1 MTSKIFTWLTQARA
15 TQFCRKKMHSNQRNL
30 LIKYYI
36 TPSHKFHLTAKF
48 TKHQE
53 KTDVMGEYDI
63 KYQNKVLKVAVVIVA
78 F

>member
-36 TPSHKFHLTAKF
+36 PRPINFIWPQNLRN
-48 TKHQE
+48 TKKRLMSWE
-53 KTDVMGEYDI
+53 NTTLNIKI
-63 KYQNKVLKVAVVIVA
+63 KYWK
-78 F
+78 

>member
-1 MTSKIFTWLTQARA
+1 
-15 TQFCRKKMHSNQRNL
+15 MHSNQRNL